1 MKIRWR
7 STMLWL
13 LLPAMASAQSLKL
26 EVLKPQFDFADGE
39 PSTFTTAWFVTV
51 DLPVWGKL
59 NLVGQLPFATGKL
72 EGGSVPTEDETIG
85 NPAVGLRFKHEQLD
99 IEVSLRLPLAK
110 EGSFAGFVG
119 SIADFDRQ
127 EAFISDLVPL
137 AGMIRSKIDI
147 SKFNIRPY
155 GGVTLNVVTDTK
167 VTDED
172 FAEEIFNKL
181 KQNSFEMHVLYGAEG
196 WWVPGKFN
204 LGAAFNGRVWPTS
217 GGNFEESA
225 VHQMTFRATYQFG
238 KFTPGVKWRVPFD
251 DLILDYVIGIDAELN
266 L

>member
-7 STMLWL
+7 IIMLCL
-13 LLPAMASAQSLKL
+13 MSPIMALAQTLKL
-26 EVLKPQFDFADGE
+26 EVLKPQFKFGDAE
-39 PSTFTTAWFVTV
+39 PSTFTTAWFITV

-59 NLVGQLPFATGKL
+59 NLVAQLPFAMGKL

-85 NPAVGLRFKHEQLD
+85 NPAVGLRFKHERLD
-99 IEVSLRLPLAK
+99 IELSLRLPLAK

-119 SIADFDRQ
+119 VIADFDRQ
-127 EAFISDLVPL
+127 EAFIADLVPL
-137 AGMIRSKIDI
+137 AGMVRSKIDI

-155 GGVTLNVVTDTK
+155 AGATLNVVTDTK
-167 VTDED
+167 VTDND
-172 FAEEIFNKL
+172 FAQEIFNKL

-217 GGNFEESA
+217 GGNFRESA
-225 VHQMTFRATYQFG
+225 VHQMTFRTKYNFG
-238 KFTPGVKWRVPFD
+238 KFTPSLMFRAPFD
-251 DLILDYVIGIDAELN
+251 DLSLDYVIGLDAELK